1 LRTLTRSA
9 LAAALVLAGSL
20 VAVVPAQA
28 APRAD
33 SPSAMNRLL
42 AQTRAGVAKYHD
54 LDAAL
59 AAGYVPIS
67 ECVEVPGVGAM
78 GVHYLNPALVAPGAP
93 VDAGSPQML
102 TYGPSD
108 TGEPELWAAEFFQPD
123 VGQPTPMYGSQP
135 FDGPMPGHGPGA
147 PVHYDLHVW
156 VGKHNPDG
164 VFAEFNPALHC

>member
-1 LRTLTRSA
+1 MRTLTRSA
-9 LAAALVLAGSL
+9 VAAALVLAGSL
-20 VAVVPAQA
+20 VAVMPAQA
-28 APRAD
+28 SPPAD
-33 SPSAMNRLL
+33 SRSEMNRLL

-78 GVHYLNPALVAPGAP
+78 GVHYLNPALVAPGVP
-93 VDAGSPQML
+93 VDAGNPQML
-102 TYGPSD
+102 TYGPSA
-108 TGEPELWAAEFFQPD
+108 TGELELWAAEFFEPD

-135 FDGPMPGHGPGA
+135 FDGPMPGHGPGS

-156 VGKHNPDG
+156 VGAHNPDG